1 MSWTRYDINLFL
13 NHFSTIWTLCTGETK
28 NSVNLPNEKY
38 SAENVVWQIVKY
50 FASQDDDSIPRSS
63 SPHVN
68 NQFWIYQFFHEFYIL
83 EEKVVINSLFVTS
96 NHQTTSFFPLF
107 FLRLA
112 VEKENKL
119 FIGPK
124 LREKNCFRP
133 INGCFLFQL
142 LQLRKIRGK
151 KLGKTK
157 LVVWCYEQI
166 LYHDFF
172 L

>member
-1 MSWTRYDINLFL
+1 M
-13 NHFSTIWTLCTGETK
+13 
-28 NSVNLPNEKY
+28 NLPNEKY

-68 NQFWIYQFFHEFYIL
+68 NQFRIYQFFHELYIL
-83 EEKVVINSLFVTS
+83 EEKIVINSLFVTS
-96 NHQTTSFFPLF
+96 NHQFCFPQFFPLI
-107 FLRLA
+107 FLKLF

-124 LREKNCFRP
+124 QF
-133 INGCFLFQL
+133 FLNFGPMKSL
-142 LQLRKIRGK
+142 FSFSSPETEI
-151 KLGKTK
+151 KLGKEDSWFDVNKIQNTD
-157 LVVWCYEQI
+157 Y
-166 LYHDFF
+166 F